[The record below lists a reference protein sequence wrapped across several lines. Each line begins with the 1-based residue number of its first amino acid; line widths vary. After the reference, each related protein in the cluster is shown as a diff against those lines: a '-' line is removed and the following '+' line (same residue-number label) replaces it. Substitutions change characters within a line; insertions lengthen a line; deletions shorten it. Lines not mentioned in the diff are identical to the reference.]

1 MVSFKAESISHDS
14 GITLMPYKA
23 VVFDLDGT
31 LVESQIDYQEMG
43 KQIKELLGR
52 KGMKEHIEDRRKAY
66 QIIREGAE
74 SLLKFG
80 LPPENLESTLIE
92 LDQVMN
98 SLELEALPTMK
109 LKPNAVETIQA
120 LHAEGYRLGICT
132 RSHREYADRTLE
144 MYGMDSLFHA
154 VVARDDT
161 PHPKPDARQLLVTI
175 EKVGATREST
185 LYIGDTTTDLVTAE
199 NADVD
204 FVGYW
209 RDERWAQM
217 LIDRGCGKIVKDL
230 LDIIELAGA

>member
-1 MVSFKAESISHDS
+1 
-14 GITLMPYKA
+14 MPYKA

-31 LVESQIDYQEMG
+31 LVESRIDYEKMG
-43 KQIKELLGR
+43 TQIRELLGR
-52 KGMKEHIEDRRKAY
+52 MGMEEHIEDRRKAY
-66 QIIREGAE
+66 MVTQGGAK
-74 SLLKFG
+74 SLLEYG
-80 LPPENLESTLIE
+80 LPPENLERTLVELDRVMNRIE
-92 LDQVMN
+92 LD
-98 SLELEALPTMK
+98 ALPTMK
-109 LKPNAVETIQA
+109 LKPNAVETIKA
-120 LHAEGYRLGICT
+120 LHADGYRLGICT
-132 RSHREYADRTLE
+132 RSHRAYADRTLE
-144 MYGMDSLFHA
+144 MYGLDSLFHA

-175 EKVGATREST
+175 DMVGATREDT

-230 LDIIELAGA
+230 LDIIEIAGA

>member
-1 MVSFKAESISHDS
+1 MAEFISHGL

-31 LVESQIDYQEMG
+31 LVESKIDYEKMG
-43 KQIKELLGR
+43 EQIKELLGR

-66 QIIREGAE
+66 QVIRGGAQT
-74 SLLKFG
+74 LLEFG
-80 LPPENLESTLIE
+80 LPRENLESTLIE
-92 LDQVMN
+92 LDYVMN
-98 SLELEALPTMK
+98 TIELEALPTMT
-109 LKPNAVETIQA
+109 LKPNALDTIET
-120 LHAEGYRLGICT
+120 LHGIGFKLGICT

-144 MYGMDSLFHA
+144 MYGLDKYFHA

-175 EKVGATREST
+175 DQVGANPEDT
-185 LYIGDTTTDLVTAE
+185 LYIGDTTTDLTTAK

-209 RDERWAQM
+209 RDEQWAQR
-217 LIDRGCGKIVKDL
+217 LIEGGCEKIVKDL
-230 LDIIELAGA
+230 IEIIEIAGA

>member
-1 MVSFKAESISHDS
+1 
-14 GITLMPYKA
+14 MPYKA

-31 LVESQIDYQEMG
+31 LVESKIDYQKMG

-52 KGMKEHIEDRRKAY
+52 KGMTEHIEDRRKAY

-92 LDQVMN
+92 LDMIMN
-98 SLELEALPTMK
+98 RIELDALPTMTP
-109 LKPNAVETIQA
+109 KPNAVETIKT
-120 LHAEGYRLGICT
+120 LHSEGYRLGICT
-132 RSHREYADRTLE
+132 RSHRVYADKTLE
-144 MYGMDSLFHA
+144 MYGLDSLFHA

-175 EKVGATREST
+175 EKVGATRENT

-199 NADVD
+199 NANVD

-209 RDERWAQM
+209 RNERWAQM

-230 LDIIELAGA
+230 LEIVVLAGA

>member
-1 MVSFKAESISHDS
+1 MPESISHGH

-31 LVESQIDYQEMG
+31 LVESRIDYEKMG
-43 KQIKELLGR
+43 TQIRELLGR
-52 KGMKEHIEDRRKAY
+52 MGMEEHIEDRRKAY
-66 QIIREGAE
+66 MVTQGGAK
-74 SLLKFG
+74 SLLEYG
-80 LPPENLESTLIE
+80 LPPENLERTLVELDRVMNRIE
-92 LDQVMN
+92 LD
-98 SLELEALPTMK
+98 ALPTMK
-109 LKPNAVETIQA
+109 LKPNAVETIKA
-120 LHAEGYRLGICT
+120 LHADGYRLGICT
-132 RSHREYADRTLE
+132 RSHRAYADRTLE
-144 MYGMDSLFHA
+144 MYGLDSLFHA

-175 EKVGATREST
+175 DMVGATREDT

-230 LDIIELAGA
+230 LDIIEIAGA

>member
-1 MVSFKAESISHDS
+1 MMPESISHGH

-31 LVESQIDYQEMG
+31 LVESRIDYEKMG
-43 KQIKELLGR
+43 TQIRELLGR
-52 KGMKEHIEDRRKAY
+52 MGMEEHIEDRRKAY
-66 QIIREGAE
+66 MVTQGGAK
-74 SLLKFG
+74 SLLEYG
-80 LPPENLESTLIE
+80 LPPENLERTLVELDRVMNRIE
-92 LDQVMN
+92 LD
-98 SLELEALPTMK
+98 ALPTMK
-109 LKPNAVETIQA
+109 LKPNAVETIKA
-120 LHAEGYRLGICT
+120 LHADSYRLGICT
-132 RSHREYADRTLE
+132 RSHRAYADRTLE
-144 MYGMDSLFHA
+144 MYGLDSLFHA

-175 EKVGATREST
+175 DMVGATREDT

-230 LDIIELAGA
+230 LDIIEIAGA

>member
-1 MVSFKAESISHDS
+1 MMPESISHGH

-31 LVESQIDYQEMG
+31 LVESRIDYEKMG
-43 KQIKELLGR
+43 TQIRELLGR
-52 KGMKEHIEDRRKAY
+52 MCMEEHIEDRRKAY
-66 QIIREGAE
+66 MVTQGGAK
-74 SLLKFG
+74 SLLEYG
-80 LPPENLESTLIE
+80 LPPENLERTLVELDRVMNRIE
-92 LDQVMN
+92 LD
-98 SLELEALPTMK
+98 ALPTMK
-109 LKPNAVETIQA
+109 LKPNAVETIKA
-120 LHAEGYRLGICT
+120 LHADSYRLGICT
-132 RSHREYADRTLE
+132 RSHRAYADRTLE
-144 MYGMDSLFHA
+144 MYGLDSLFHA

-175 EKVGATREST
+175 DMVGATREDT

-230 LDIIELAGA
+230 LDIIEIAGA